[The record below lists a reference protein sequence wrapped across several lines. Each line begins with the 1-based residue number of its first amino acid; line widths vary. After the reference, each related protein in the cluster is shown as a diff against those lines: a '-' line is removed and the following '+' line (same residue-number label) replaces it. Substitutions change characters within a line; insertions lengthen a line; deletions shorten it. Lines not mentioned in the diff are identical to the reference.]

1 MATLFTR
8 ILSGELPGRFV
19 WKDDACFSILTI
31 NPLRPG
37 HVLVI
42 PRREVDHWI
51 DLEPDE
57 LARLMD
63 VARTIGRAIQATWR
77 PEKVGLMIVGLEVRH
92 VHLHVSPIWKMADL
106 DFALADAHPA
116 PAALDEAASRLRDA
130 LRRMGAGASVPAG

>member
-19 WKDDACFSILTI
+19 WKDDACFAILTI

-57 LARLMD
+57 LARLTG
-63 VARTIGRAIQATWR
+63 VARTIGRAIQATWH

-106 DFALADAHPA
+106 DFARADPNPS
-116 PAALDEAASRLRDA
+116 PAALDDAAARLREA
-130 LRRMGAGASVPAG
+130 LRRMGAGASVPQG